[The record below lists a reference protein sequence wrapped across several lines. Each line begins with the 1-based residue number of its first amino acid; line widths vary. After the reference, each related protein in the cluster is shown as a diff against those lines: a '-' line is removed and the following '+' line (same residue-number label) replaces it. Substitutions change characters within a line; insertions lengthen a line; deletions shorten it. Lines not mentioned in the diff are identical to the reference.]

1 VSREDAYL
9 RAALAYARTGWRVFP
24 VVPLEKVPACA
35 HGVND
40 ATTDPEQ
47 ITRWWAHHP
56 DRNVAI
62 ATGTPGPDVL
72 DIDRRAGGSGY
83 PALNLL
89 RHERLIG
96 REQAVIATPS
106 GGLHLYYRGSEQ
118 GNGSL
123 RGRHVDFRSTGG
135 YVVAPP
141 SEVRRAADG
150 QLRPYVVVHHQP
162 STDQIDWATV
172 RRRLDP
178 QPERTAW
185 TPPRHSDGRAQ
196 NLEHLV
202 RFVAGQAEGNRDA
215 ALYWACCR
223 ALDHGQPDLLTA
235 LGRAAQ
241 DVGLSQ
247 REVDRTIRS
256 ARQTG
261 RQDPHATSE
270 PRPVVRLSEPRDS
283 GRRDTEPM
291 SPRQRDAQAQANPG
305 RREPELRSRAQVMEP
320 GRDLAKTAQPE
331 QARSAPADRA
341 RAPTSDPGRDRP
353 FEHSG
358 EREAGE

>member
-1 VSREDAYL
+1 MSRQDANL

-24 VVPLEKVPACA
+24 VVPLAKVPACA
-35 HGVND
+35 HGVKD
-40 ATTDPEQ
+40 ATTNLEQ
-47 ITRWWAHHP
+47 ITRWWAHNP
-56 DRNVAI
+56 ARNVAI
-62 ATGTPGPDVL
+62 ATGAPGPDVL
-72 DIDRRAGGSGY
+72 DIDRRADGSGY

-89 RHERLIG
+89 RREHLIG

-106 GGLHLYYRGSEQ
+106 GGLHLYYRGSNQ

-123 RGRHVDFRSTGG
+123 RGRHIDFKSTGG

-150 QLRPYVVVHHQP
+150 QLHPYVVVRHQA
-162 STDQIDWATV
+162 STDWIDWATI
-172 RRRLDP
+172 RQRLDP

-185 TPPRHSDGRAQ
+185 TPPRHNDGRPQ
-196 NLEHLV
+196 NLDHLV

-223 ALDHGQPDLLTA
+223 ALDHRQPDLLPA
-235 LGRAAQ
+235 LAQAAQ

-247 REVDRTIRS
+247 QEVDRTIHS

-261 RQDPHATSE
+261 RQDPHATPE
-270 PRPVVRLSEPRDS
+270 PRPTVRLSQPRDS
-283 GRRDTEPM
+283 GRCDPGPTPPHERD
-291 SPRQRDAQAQANPG
+291 AQANPG
-305 RREPELRSRAQVMEP
+305 GRAPGLHSRAQVMEP
-320 GRDLAKTAQPE
+320 GPDQPKAAE
-331 QARSAPADRA
+331 PEPAGSEPGDRGCA
-341 RAPTSDPGRDRP
+341 LTNESGRDRP
-353 FEHSG
+353 FEHPV

>member
-1 VSREDAYL
+1 MSREDANL

-24 VVPLEKVPACA
+24 VVPHEKVPACA

-40 ATTDPEQ
+40 ATTEPEQ
-47 ITRWWAHHP
+47 IARWWTRNP

-62 ATGTPGPDVL
+62 ATGVPGPDVL
-72 DIDRRAGGSGY
+72 DIDRRADGSGY
-83 PALNLL
+83 PTLNLL
-89 RHERLIG
+89 RRERLID
-96 REQAVIATPS
+96 RERAVIATPS
-106 GGLHLYYRGSEQ
+106 GGLHLYYRGSDQ

-150 QLRPYVVVHHQP
+150 QLRPYVVVRHQA
-162 STDQIDWATV
+162 STDRIDWATI
-172 RRRLDP
+172 RKRLDP

-185 TPPRHSDGRAQ
+185 TPPRHSDGQVQ

-223 ALDHGQPDLLTA
+223 ALDHGQPDLLPA

-241 DVGLSQ
+241 DVGLSR
-247 REVDRTIRS
+247 REVGRTIQS
-256 ARQTG
+256 AHRTG
-261 RQDPHATSE
+261 RQDPHSTPE
-270 PRPVVRLSEPRDS
+270 PRPVVRLGERDS
-283 GRRDTEPM
+283 RRDTGRVPPGE
-291 SPRQRDAQAQANPG
+291 RDAQTQANPG
-305 RREPELRSRAQVMEP
+305 GRDPGLRSRAQVMEP
-320 GRDLAKTAQPE
+320 GRDLHKAAEPE
-331 QARSAPADRA
+331 QAGSEPGDRGCTL
-341 RAPTSDPGRDRP
+341 TSEPGRDLP
-353 FEHSG
+353 FEHSV

>member
-1 VSREDAYL
+1 VSREDANL
-9 RAALAYARTGWRVFP
+9 RAALAYARIGWRVFP
-24 VVPLEKVPACA
+24 VVPLEKVPACP

-47 ITRWWAHHP
+47 ITRWWARNP
-56 DRNVAI
+56 ARNVAI
-62 ATGTPGPDVL
+62 ATGAPGPDVL
-72 DIDRRAGGSGY
+72 DIDRRANGSGY

-89 RHERLIG
+89 RREGLIG

-106 GGLHLYYRGSEQ
+106 GGLHLYYRGSDQ

-123 RGRHVDFRSTGG
+123 RGRHIDFKSTGG

-141 SEVRRAADG
+141 SEVRRVADG
-150 QLRPYVVVHHQP
+150 QLHPYVVVRHQA
-162 STDQIDWATV
+162 STDWIAWAII
-172 RRRLDP
+172 RERLDP

-185 TPPRHSDGRAQ
+185 TPRQHSDGRAQ
-196 NLEHLV
+196 NLDHLV

-247 REVDRTIRS
+247 REVDRTIQS

-261 RQDPHATSE
+261 RQDPHVISE
-270 PRPVVRLSEPRDS
+270 PRTVVRLREPRDS
-283 GRRDTEPM
+283 GRRDPAPM
-291 SPRQRDAQAQANPG
+291 PPRERHSQAQANPRG
-305 RREPELRSRAQVMEP
+305 RAPGLHAKVIEP
-320 GRDLAKTAQPE
+320 GRDLPKTAQPE
-331 QARSAPADRA
+331 QSRSEPGDHT
-341 RAPTSDPGRDRP
+341 RAPTSEPGRDRP
-353 FEHSG
+353 FEHSV